1 LKILNGYRDK
11 ELRKLAKTADKV
23 LALEEQMSE
32 LSDTELKQKTTA
44 FKARYQN
51 GESLDSMLPEA
62 FAVCREADW
71 RVLGLK
77 PYRVQVIG
85 GIALHQGRI
94 AQMKTGEGKTL
105 VATLPAYL
113 NAITGKGVH
122 IVTVNDYLA
131 QRDAEQ
137 MGRVYRFLGL
147 STGLIIHG
155 IEPEDRKKMYDADI
169 TYGTN
174 SEFGFDYLRD
184 NMAGSKADVVQR
196 GHHFAIVDEVDSILV
211 DEARTPLIISGQAGK
226 ASGLYA
232 AADMLAKQFSGKRVK
247 EFDRTKSDEHPDAD
261 YLIDEKG
268 KNVILTGR
276 GIQKAEDFFGIDN
289 FSGPENLTISH
300 HVIQAVKANGLM
312 KRDVDYVVKNGEIII
327 VDEFTG
333 RLMYG
338 RRYNDGLHQ
347 ALEAKEKVEVANE
360 SMTYATVTFQNFF
373 RLYTKL
379 SGMTGTAMTEE
390 EEFRHI
396 YQLDVVPIPTNK
408 PVIRKDHHDAVYG
421 SHTAKL
427 NAIVRQIKSC
437 YERRQP
443 VLAGTVSIEKSEE
456 LSKLLTRE
464 GIPHQVLNA
473 KNHEQEAFI
482 IAQAG
487 RPGTVT
493 IATNMA
499 GRGTDIMLGGNPA
512 YLAMEGMKGLG
523 IPEHILPDP
532 DKEADPNNEA
542 DYELQMQYQNLY
554 EKCKAETDK
563 AAEAARNAGGLFIIG
578 TERHE
583 SRRIDD
589 QLRGRS
595 GRQGDPGESRFF
607 LSLDD
612 PLLRLFIPDGTMK
625 DMIGAG
631 LDDGQEIRSK
641 MLSRAIETAQR
652 KLEGQNFDI
661 RKNVLQYDDILAQ
674 QRQQIY
680 AIRRKALE
688 GENLQESIRK
698 MREWFLSWCI
708 DLVCGDKSVFTE
720 DMLEDFRLRTQDLLL
735 PKESLS
741 MDDAWM
747 KNFCGKKHFQMKAK
761 LLKQACAL
769 SDSEYK
775 RKEAVIGV
783 EKFSRLEQVAVLR
796 WTDHFWMQHIN
807 EMAALKDGIQL
818 QAYGQHDPAEAYKL
832 RAYEMF
838 DTMMKNIWFYTVDE
852 ICRAA

>member
-1 LKILNGYRDK
+1 MKILNGYQDK

-23 LALEEQMSE
+23 LALEEQMTQ
-32 LSDTELKQKTTA
+32 LSDTELKQKTAT

-196 GHHFAIVDEVDSILV
+196 GHHFAIVDEVDSILI

-247 EFDRTKSDEHPDAD
+247 EFDRTKNDEHLDAD
-261 YLIDEKG
+261 YLADEKG

-289 FSGPENLTISH
+289 FSSSENLTISH

-427 NAIVRQIKSC
+427 NAIVQQIMTC
-437 YERRQP
+437 YEKRQP

-499 GRGTDIMLGGNPA
+499 GRGTDIMLGGNPS
-512 YLAMEGMKGLG
+512 YLAMEGLKGLG
-523 IPEHILPDP
+523 VPEQVLPDP
-532 DKEADPNNEA
+532 DSEANPQNEVN
-542 DYELQMQYQNLY
+542 YELQMQYQNLY

-625 DMIGAG
+625 DMIGAE

-661 RKNVLQYDDILAQ
+661 RKNVLQYDDILDQ

-720 DMLEDFRLRTQDLLL
+720 DMLDDFRLRTQDLLL

>member
-1 LKILNGYRDK
+1 MKVLNGYQNK
-11 ELRKLAKTADKV
+11 ELKKLAKIADKV
-23 LALEEQMSE
+23 LALEEQMTK

-44 FKARYQN
+44 FKARYQK

-196 GHHFAIVDEVDSILV
+196 GHHFAIVDEVDSILI

-247 EFDRTKSDEHPDAD
+247 EFDRTKNDEHPDAD

-289 FSGPENLTISH
+289 FSSPENLTISH

-347 ALEAKEKVEVANE
+347 ALEAKEQVEVANE

-379 SGMTGTAMTEE
+379 SGMTGTALTEE
-390 EEFRHI
+390 GEFRHI

-427 NAIVRQIKSC
+427 NAIIRQIKTC
-437 YERRQP
+437 YEKRQP

-523 IPEHILPDP
+523 IPEHILPAP
-532 DKEADPNNEA
+532 DKEPDPNNEA

-563 AAEAARNAGGLFIIG
+563 AAEAAKKAGGLFIIG

-661 RKNVLQYDDILAQ
+661 RKNVLQYDDILDQ

-680 AIRRKALE
+680 AIRKKALE

-720 DMLEDFRLRTQDLLL
+720 SMLDDFRLRTQDLLI

-761 LLKQACAL
+761 LLKQARAL
-769 SDSEYK
+769 SDTEYK
-775 RKEAVIGV
+775 RKEAAIGT

-796 WTDHFWMQHIN
+796 WTDYFWMQHIN
-807 EMAALKDGIQL
+807 EMAALKDGVQL

-832 RAYEMF
+832 CAYEMF

>member
-1 LKILNGYRDK
+1 
-11 ELRKLAKTADKV
+11 
-23 LALEEQMSE
+23 
-32 LSDTELKQKTTA
+32 
-44 FKARYQN
+44 
-51 GESLDSMLPEA
+51 
-62 FAVCREADW
+62 
-71 RVLGLK
+71 
-77 PYRVQVIG
+77 
-85 GIALHQGRI
+85 
-94 AQMKTGEGKTL
+94 
-105 VATLPAYL
+105 
-113 NAITGKGVH
+113 
-122 IVTVNDYLA
+122 
-131 QRDAEQ
+131 
-137 MGRVYRFLGL
+137 
-147 STGLIIHG
+147 
-155 IEPEDRKKMYDADI
+155 
-169 TYGTN
+169 
-174 SEFGFDYLRD
+174 
-184 NMAGSKADVVQR
+184 
-196 GHHFAIVDEVDSILV
+196 
-211 DEARTPLIISGQAGK
+211 
-226 ASGLYA
+226 
-232 AADMLAKQFSGKRVK
+232 
-247 EFDRTKSDEHPDAD
+247 
-261 YLIDEKG
+261 
-268 KNVILTGR
+268 
-276 GIQKAEDFFGIDN
+276 
-289 FSGPENLTISH
+289 
-300 HVIQAVKANGLM
+300 
-312 KRDVDYVVKNGEIII
+312 
-327 VDEFTG
+327 
-333 RLMYG
+333 
-338 RRYNDGLHQ
+338 
-347 ALEAKEKVEVANE
+347 
-360 SMTYATVTFQNFF
+360 
-373 RLYTKL
+373 
-379 SGMTGTAMTEE
+379 
-390 EEFRHI
+390 
-396 YQLDVVPIPTNK
+396 
-408 PVIRKDHHDAVYG
+408 
-421 SHTAKL
+421 
-427 NAIVRQIKSC
+427 
-437 YERRQP
+437 
-443 VLAGTVSIEKSEE
+443 
-456 LSKLLTRE
+456 
-464 GIPHQVLNA
+464 LNA

-523 IPEHILPDP
+523 ITEHILPDP

-838 DTMMKNIWFYTVDE
+838 DTMMKNIWFYTVYE

>member
-1 LKILNGYRDK
+1 MKILNGYRDK

-23 LALEEQMSE
+23 LALEEQMTQ
-32 LSDTELKQKTTA
+32 LSDTELKQKTAA

-196 GHHFAIVDEVDSILV
+196 GHHFAIVDEVDSILI

-247 EFDRTKSDEHPDAD
+247 EFDRTKNDEHPDAD

-289 FSGPENLTISH
+289 FSSSENLTISH

-312 KRDVDYVVKNGEIII
+312 KRDVDYVVKNSEIII

-373 RLYTKL
+373 RLYEKL

-427 NAIVRQIKSC
+427 NAIVRQIKTC
-437 YERRQP
+437 YEKRQP

-523 IPEHILPDP
+523 IPEHILPNP
-532 DKEADPNNEA
+532 DKEPDPNNEA

-563 AAEAARNAGGLFIIG
+563 AAEAARQAGGLFIIG

-661 RKNVLQYDDILAQ
+661 RKNVLQYDDILDQ

-688 GENLQESIRK
+688 GENLQESIHK

-720 DMLEDFRLRTQDLLL
+720 SMLENFRLRTQDLLI

-741 MDDAWM
+741 MNDEWM
-747 KNFCGKKHFQMKAK
+747 KNFCGKKHFQIKAK

-769 SDSEYK
+769 SDAEYK
-775 RKEAVIGV
+775 RKEAAIGA